1 MQGCTAV
8 EDIGDFVAG
17 NLFLANGVR
26 ADTVNEFDIR
36 NSLGQIVEY
45 RFFRA
50 CQMVFGFK
58 HPFAFLADDEALG
71 DIELG
76 FFDPET
82 GFAVGA
88 ETGGRGIS
96 SCVSGLMPSEA

>member
-1 MQGCTAV
+1 A
-8 EDIGDFVAG
+8 D
-17 NLFLANGVR
+17 GVR
-26 ADTVNEFDIR
+26 ADAVDEFDIR
-36 NSLGQIVEY
+36 NSFGQVVEY

-58 HPFAFLADDEALG
+58 QPFTFLADDEALG

-76 FFDPET
+76 FFDPEA

-88 ETGGRGIS
+88 ETGWHSIS